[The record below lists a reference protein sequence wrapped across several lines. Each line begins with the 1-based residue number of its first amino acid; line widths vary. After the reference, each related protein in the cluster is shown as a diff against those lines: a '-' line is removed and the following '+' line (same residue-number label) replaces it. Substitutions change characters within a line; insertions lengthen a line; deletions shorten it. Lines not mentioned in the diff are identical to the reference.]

1 MTAWRTLPAAAVTR
15 DRNSDRVTY
24 VVLGDGPLRAT
35 SAVHGYAIENPD
47 IGRWFYHRF
56 QPIPKGQTT
65 PLIAVPVGSGV
76 TMAAAID
83 AGVTAPATAVSDG

>member
-56 QPIPKGQTT
+56 QPLEKGQTV
-65 PLIAVPVGSGV
+65 PHIAVPVGSGV
-76 TMAAAID
+76 TMAAAIESGLNGPTVV
-83 AGVTAPATAVSDG
+83 ASDG